1 MTIRTYTAPTMAQ
14 ALLKVKQDLGSCAV
28 VLHTRT
34 YKQGGVF
41 GIGARTVV
49 EVSAADGQQIGR
61 KKAASRK
68 AERQD
73 AIDRINQHKTRQRPA
88 EPERVAE
95 VPAAA
100 MPIRSQ
106 SHVQPPV
113 RSSIQPQPMAGEL
126 IKQTYRAAMAGV
138 QQETP
143 PPAKQSTAQPTL
155 MPPNAQAVREG
166 VASQVI
172 QKSVSPDTKALSNE
186 MAEVKRLV
194 ARLME
199 QGKNASG
206 ATENAADL
214 PDNLFDQYQKLIEQ
228 ELSQE
233 LASEAIQNAQSVLTD
248 EQLGDD
254 RVCQQAVRRATANL
268 LKAQA
273 TPAQQSQ
280 SEDQSPASGG
290 GPRVIALVGPTGV
303 GKTTTVAKL
312 AATHK
317 LRFGHHVGLITLD
330 TYRIAAVEQ
339 LKVYAKIIGLPLHV
353 VTSGEEL
360 SRSIRMLA
368 GCDVILIDTAGR
380 SPKNAERL
388 DELAEM
394 MAVAKPDETHLVL
407 SATFSERAMRATAEQ
422 FERVCPDHLIYTKL
436 DEADSYGTL
445 LTVARTLGKRVSY
458 LTTGQEV
465 PHQIEPCR
473 SDRLAQLVMDGCLEN
488 PAGRDGIADSHGA
501 EWRARASTPR
511 LAGSDTVGSET
522 DRTNNVNNTP
532 PETAGAI
539 GQKWTVSEDSPQRLQ
554 PAPQPAPQPAVTK
567 ATAASSAPMPAMLS
581 TPRSTQATSASS
593 VPKARSLCQS
603 PTKSPTKSSTKTPAK
618 TSTSE
623 TTRGSLTT
631 P

>member
-14 ALLKVKQDLGSCAV
+14 ALLKVKQELGSCAV

-49 EVSAADGQQIGR
+49 EVSAADGEKIGR

-68 AERQD
+68 VERQG
-73 AIDRINQHKTRQRPA
+73 AIDRINQHRERQRSPEPRSAAPIPA
-88 EPERVAE
+88 
-95 VPAAA
+95 
-100 MPIRSQ
+100 
-106 SHVQPPV
+106 PV
-113 RSSIQPQPMAGEL
+113 RSQPQQSPQPMAGDL
-126 IKQTYRAAMAGV
+126 IKQTYRAAMADV
-138 QQETP
+138 QQ
-143 PPAKQSTAQPTL
+143 
-155 MPPNAQAVREG
+155 QAVSQQSPQTQRDGYLSSAAAPTGASPHQG
-166 VASQVI
+166 VAPQVI

-199 QGKNASG
+199 QGRSASKNDD
-206 ATENAADL
+206 AAGL

-233 LASEAIQNAQSVLTD
+233 LANEAIQSVQSVLTD

-273 TPAQQSQ
+273 TPVETQGATQS
-280 SEDQSPASGG
+280 STFTSGDGG

-360 SRSIRMLA
+360 SRSIDMLA

-380 SPKNAERL
+380 SPKNTERL
-388 DELAEM
+388 EELAELM
-394 MAVAKPDETHLVL
+394 VVAKPDETHLVL
-407 SATFSERAMRATAEQ
+407 SATFSERAMRSTAEQ

-436 DEADSYGTL
+436 DEAVSYGTL

-465 PHQIEPCR
+465 PHQIEFCR

-488 PAGRDGIADSHGA
+488 PTVRDGIAGGQEA
-501 EWRARASTPR
+501 ELCAHASVRRASEQG
-511 LAGSDTVGSET
+511 LEGSET
-522 DRTNNVNNTP
+522 DRTNSVNNTSP
-532 PETAGAI
+532 DIAGAI
-539 GQKWTVSEDSPQRLQ
+539 GQKWTVSADSPQRLQ
-554 PAPQPAPQPAVTK
+554 SASQPAVTK
-567 ATAASSAPMPAMLS
+567 TTAASSAPASPMLS
-581 TPRSTQATSASS
+581 KPQSLQTLKPSKAS
-593 VPKARSLCQS
+593 
-603 PTKSPTKSSTKTPAK
+603 TKSQAKSPRKGKTLAPAKTPANGAAQ
-618 TSTSE
+618 
-623 TTRGSLTT
+623 GSLAA